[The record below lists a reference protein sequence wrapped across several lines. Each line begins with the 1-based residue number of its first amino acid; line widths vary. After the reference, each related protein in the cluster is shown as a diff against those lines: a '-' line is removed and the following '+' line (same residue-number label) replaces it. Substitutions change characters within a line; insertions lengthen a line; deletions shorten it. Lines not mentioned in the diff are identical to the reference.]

1 MLGNISKSKMFML
14 FGIILLAFFSVSL
27 TSKTVANDTFYNI
40 KTGEQIVKNG
50 IDMKDHFSWHE
61 NLEYTYPHWAFDVGI
76 YFIYNAFGFDGT
88 YVLTCILSI
97 ILAMT
102 ILVINLK
109 LCKIKLLSFVVSF
122 FTMYFIR
129 NYLVTRAHLVTFIL
143 FALTIYFI
151 EQFLKTKKK
160 GYVVCL
166 IIIPIIIANVHAAVF
181 PVYFVLYLPYLA
193 EYYVSL
199 FLKKR
204 KYHNNSRIIINENP
218 NSKYLIIIM
227 LISFFGGLI
236 TPIDLTPYTYLIKTL
251 MGNQALFITEHFP
264 IVLTQHHDAFF
275 LIICLVF
282 LLFNRNT
289 KIRLTDLLMLGG
301 LSLLMIS
308 YRRQITLFVVICCI
322 IYNRLLQNISIKNK
336 YQYIIISLLIIVA
349 LITSIDYA
357 KFNFNEEYVDK
368 TIYPVE
374 AAEYLKN
381 NVDLEK
387 AHIFNDY
394 EEGSYLLFKD
404 IPVFIDTRC
413 DLYNPEFNNLKSD
426 IFIDY
431 MLTSNLSYYYK
442 DIFNK
447 YQITHY
453 ITNKETSLNKLII
466 KSGDQSFKNVY
477 EDDNFIIYEVKVSE
491 NNEEKI

>member
-1 MLGNISKSKMFML
+1 MLENISKSKMFML

-27 TSKTVANDTFYNI
+27 TSKTLANDTFYNI

-76 YFIYNAFGFDGT
+76 YFIYNSFGFEGT
-88 YVLTCILSI
+88 YILTCILSI

-102 ILVINLK
+102 ILTINLK
-109 LCKIKLLSFVVSF
+109 LCKSKLLSFVVSF

-151 EQFLKTKKK
+151 EQFLKAKKK
-160 GYVVCL
+160 SYALCL
-166 IIIPIIIANVHAAVF
+166 TIIPIIIANIHAAVF

-199 FLKKR
+199 FLKKG
-204 KYHNNSRIIINENP
+204 KYYNNSSIIINENP

-236 TPIDLTPYTYLIKTL
+236 TPIGLTPYTYLIKAL
-251 MGNQALFITEHFP
+251 MGNQTLFVTEHFP
-264 IVLTQHHDAFF
+264 IVLAQQPDAFF

-282 LLFNRNT
+282 LLFNKNT

-301 LSLLMIS
+301 LSLLMLS
-308 YRRQITLFVVICCI
+308 SRRQITLFIIICCV
-322 IYNRLLQNISIKNK
+322 IYNRLLQNVLIKNK
-336 YQYIIISLLIIVA
+336 YQNIIISLLIIIA
-349 LITSIDYA
+349 IITSIDYA
-357 KFNFNEEYVDK
+357 IYNFNEEYVDK
-368 TIYPVE
+368 SFYPVE
-374 AAEYLKN
+374 AAEYIKN
-381 NVDLEK
+381 NIDLEN
-387 AHIFNDY
+387 ARIFNNY
-394 EEGSYLLFKD
+394 EDGSYLLFKD

-413 DLYNPEFNNLKSD
+413 DLYNPEFNNLNSD

-442 DIFNK
+442 DTFNK
-447 YQITHY
+447 YHITHY

-466 KSGDQSFKNVY
+466 KSGDQCFNKIY